1 MAPTKVPLIVVG
13 MDARLALA
21 ETRSALLDANGRL
34 SCSSDWYAGVRKNY
48 AK

>member
-1 MAPTKVPLIVVG
+1 MAPVKVPMVTTG

-34 SCSSDWYAGVRKNY
+34 SCSSEWYRSVRGQYGK
-48 AK
+48 